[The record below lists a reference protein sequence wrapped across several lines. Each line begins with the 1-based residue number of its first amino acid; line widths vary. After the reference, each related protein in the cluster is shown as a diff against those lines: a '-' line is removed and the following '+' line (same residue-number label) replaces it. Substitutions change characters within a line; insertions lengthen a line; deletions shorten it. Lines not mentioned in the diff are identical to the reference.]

1 MGIKESM
8 KLNRKYE
15 TIKMK
20 GENIDEVINA

>member
-1 MGIKESM
+1 MGINESIQ
-8 KLNRKYE
+8 LNRKYE